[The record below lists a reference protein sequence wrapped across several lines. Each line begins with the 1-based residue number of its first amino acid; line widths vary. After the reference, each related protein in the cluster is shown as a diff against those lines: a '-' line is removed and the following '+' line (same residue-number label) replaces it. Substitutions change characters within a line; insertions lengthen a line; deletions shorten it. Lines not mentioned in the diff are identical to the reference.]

1 MNWIKRTKNPNT
13 KEFWESEY
21 DQLIE
26 KKKLRS
32 DGDHLE
38 KFKGLFQS
46 ADSIVDF
53 GAGLG
58 GNVQHIAGMLENTRF
73 TLVDH
78 SETSLNYAEKRLL
91 GRSDE
96 RGNSFDYQL
105 NMKAFPDESVGLIL
119 SIQVLEH
126 ITEYREIMDVLWRK
140 VKPGGILL
148 ISVPVRGIRDT
159 NRQHVNKFT
168 INSMFKILTSYSDII
183 HMAPRTMSKRSGNLT
198 TAYFYIQKKT
208 SHERND
214 EGGKAN

>member
-1 MNWIKRTKNPNT
+1 MNWIKRTRNPNT
-13 KEFWESEY
+13 KEYWESKY
-21 DQLIE
+21 DQFIE
-26 KKKLRS
+26 QKELRS
-32 DGDHLE
+32 DSDHLE
-38 KFKGLFQS
+38 KFKGLFQG

-58 GNVQHIAGMLENTRF
+58 GNVQYLAGMLENTRF

-78 SETSLNYAEKRLL
+78 SETCLNYAKEKLL

-105 NMKAFPDESVGLIL
+105 NMKAFPDESVGMIL

-168 INSMFKILTSYSDII
+168 LKSMFNMLTAYSEIVHI
-183 HMAPRTMSKRSGNLT
+183 APRTCSKRSGNLT
-198 TAYFYIQKKT
+198 TAYFYIQKNT
-208 SHERND
+208 SHE
-214 EGGKAN
+214 